1 MTAKLDAVTLEV
13 IRNAL
18 PAVADEMRSERRP
31 CRNRTRKKCDK
42 IRSRKRETRGEGM
55 IAAMTG
61 PGLRR
66 PVLDHRTCD
75 EHGGLPLPSGE
86 REGVRGLGS
95 TDTPEPLTPPL
106 SLREREQTE
115 GAVRHVTQSPSL
127 PAHRRKSAWQQLS
140 ALFLAS
146 AVLSAGALTPVAAET
161 LRVGKAG
168 RDAFSFVPADIGA
181 RTGIFRQHGVDIE
194 ISSFGGDARLQ
205 QAMAADGIDVGLGSG
220 PGLAFVVK
228 GSPVKGIA
236 AMAGPPLLFALVV
249 RNDAAVAS
257 LDDLRGRKV
266 GVSTVGSVTSWII
279 SEVSRQKGW
288 GYDGMAQVPIGDD
301 ANRIAALKTRSLDG
315 AIVNLA
321 QALNFVQRG
330 EGKVL
335 LRFGE
340 LVKDFHIH
348 VIFATDKAIAGKP
361 EALRGFLKGWL
372 QTIAFMRKDRNATV
386 EIAKDVMGTD
396 AQTTNAIYDELMP
409 MFSDTGRFDPNALS
423 VLRKSFVEMK
433 TLPEEPDMS
442 KLYTEAFLPT
452 N

>member
-18 PAVADEMRSERRP
+18 PAVANEMRSERRP
-31 CRNRTRKKCDK
+31 CRNRTREKCDK
-42 IRSRKRETRGEGM
+42 IRPRKRETRGEGM

-61 PGLRR
+61 CGLR
-66 PVLDHRTCD
+66 PLDAC
-75 EHGGLPLPSGE
+75 GSG
-86 REGVRGLGS
+86 
-95 TDTPEPLTPPL
+95 
-106 SLREREQTE
+106 
-115 GAVRHVTQSPSL
+115 
-127 PAHRRKSAWQQLS
+127 RRKLGT
-140 ALFLAS
+140 LLLAS
-146 AVLSAGALTPVAAET
+146 ALLLAGALTPVAAET
-161 LRVGKAG
+161 LRAGKAG

-181 RTGIFRQHGVDIE
+181 RTGIFRQYGVDIE
-194 ISSFGGDARLQ
+194 ISGFGGDARLQ

-279 SEVSRQKGW
+279 SEVSRQRGW

-361 EALRGFLKGWL
+361 EGLRGFLKGWL
-372 QTIAFMRKDRNATV
+372 QTIAFMRKNRNATV

>member
-1 MTAKLDAVTLEV
+1 MTAKLDDVTREV

-18 PAVADEMRSERRP
+18 PAVANEMRSERRP
-31 CRNRTRKKCDK
+31 CRNRTREKCDK
-42 IRSRKRETRGEGM
+42 IRPRKRETRGEGM

-61 PGLRR
+61 CGLR
-66 PVLDHRTCD
+66 PPDAY
-75 EHGGLPLPSGE
+75 
-86 REGVRGLGS
+86 GS
-95 TDTPEPLTPPL
+95 
-106 SLREREQTE
+106 
-115 GAVRHVTQSPSL
+115 A
-127 PAHRRKSAWQQLS
+127 RRKLGT
-140 ALFLAS
+140 LLLAS
-146 AVLSAGALTPVAAET
+146 ALLLPGALTPVAAET

-168 RDAFSFVPADIGA
+168 RDAFSFVPADIGV